1 MNRFIT
7 ALITNENGQDVNKTV
22 MFKASDVVQ
31 IIDLTSSRQITLW
44 DRVNQKE
51 VVLLSSTTLAAI
63 QEQSSAA
70 VSTLVRFVCNATS
83 PYYAGL
89 TVLLNPERILN
100 VSGTSTTSLDYLSN
114 MSSNIVS
121 QVITLTSSTA
131 AATTIAGISSNFAGS
146 PIKRAKVTIRS
157 AELLGTEITTGITLL
172 PALGAGFAYNV
183 ISVATKASGA
193 GTTPYA
199 VGASISIQCAG
210 ATQSQFFIPVQAL
223 TNASAAT
230 KIGRG
235 TPATVS
241 IANTVDQI
249 VANTALVA
257 IASTAFQVGDFDLD
271 VFVTYEVL
279 ALSL

>member
-100 VSGTSTTSLDYLSN
+100 VSGTSTTSLDYMSN

-193 GTTPYA
+193 GTTVYA
-199 VGASISIQCAG
+199 AGANINVQCAG
-210 ATQSQFFIPVQAL
+210 AAQTQFIIASQVL

-235 TPATVS
+235 YHAS
-241 IANTVDQI
+241 ITGANTLDQI
-249 VANTALVA
+249 VDNAALVA
-257 IASTAFQVGDFDLD
+257 IAASSFTTGNFDLD
-271 VFVTYEVL
+271 VFVTYEVV